1 MILVRVSA
9 VLPPVSAR
17 SMVAR
22 DAAAA
27 AARIRF
33 RRALTLV
40 AMTVV
45 APGSA
50 QLVAGNKRVGR
61 IALRSTAAAIGFL
74 GLLLLV
80 GFVSRG
86 ELVSLFV
93 RPGFLLALRVGLVAY
108 AIGWAYLIIDAWRI
122 CEPLE
127 LARGH
132 RLAMTALNGILCF
145 TLSGAL
151 LFASHLVAVQRD
163 FITTVFGGDEVTSA
177 EHGRYNILLLGG
189 DAGPRRVGIRP
200 DSLTVASVDEE
211 TGRTVLFGLPRNLE
225 NVPFPPGTA
234 MHRQFPKGF
243 RCADCYLN
251 GVNTWANE
259 HPELFP
265 HDRTPGITATTQA
278 VEQITG
284 LSINYYALIDLR
296 GFQDLVDAVG
306 GVTVN
311 VNERIPIGG
320 VGGPITGWIPP
331 GRQHLDGFKTLW
343 YSRSR
348 ATSDDYSRM
357 ARQKCVMNAMLHQ
370 LKPAKVLSNFGAIA
384 RAGKQVISTSI
395 PASQLDTFVNL
406 SFKAKNLPVASVSF
420 VPPKINTGKPS
431 YRLIRSMV
439 SRAIA
444 TSQAKD
450 DPEQSSAATK
460 QKRHHPQR
468 DANDSGNLAKA
479 C

>member
-17 SMVAR
+17 SMTAR

-40 AMTVV
+40 GMTVV

-50 QLVAGNKRVGR
+50 QLVAGNRRVGR
-61 IALRSTAAAIGFL
+61 IALRSTAAAIAFV
-74 GLLLLV
+74 GLLLLL
-80 GFVSRG
+80 GFVWRE
-86 ELVSLFV
+86 ELVSLFL
-93 RPGFLLALRVGLVAY
+93 RPGFLLALRIGLIAY
-108 AIGWAYLIIDAWRI
+108 AIGWAYLIVDAWRI

-132 RLAMTALNGILCF
+132 RLAMTALNGTLCF

-163 FITTVFGGDEVTSA
+163 FISTVFGGDQVTSA

-189 DAGPRRVGIRP
+189 DAGPKRVGIRP
-200 DSLTVASVDEE
+200 DSLTVASIDEQ
-211 TGRTVLFGLPRNLE
+211 TGRTVLLGLPRNLE
-225 NVPFPPGTA
+225 NVPFPPGSA

-243 RCADCYLN
+243 RCTDCYLN
-251 GVNTWANE
+251 GINTWANE

-265 HDRTPGITATTQA
+265 HDKTPGITATTQA

-284 LSINYYALIDLR
+284 LNINYYALIDLK

-320 VGGPITGWIPP
+320 VGGPISGWIQP
-331 GRQHLDGFKTLW
+331 GRQHLDGYQTLW

-370 LKPAKVLSNFGAIA
+370 LKPTKVLSNFGAIA
-384 RAGKQVISTSI
+384 RAGKQIISTSI

-406 SFKAKNLPVASVSF
+406 SFKAKSLPVASVSF
-420 VPPKINTGKPS
+420 VPPKINTGDPD
-431 YRLIRSMV
+431 YGLIRSMV
-439 SRAIA
+439 TKAIA
-444 TSQAKD
+444 SSQAKD
-450 DPEQSSAATK
+450 DPDRSSSTTK
-460 QKRHHPQR
+460 KKKNRPQR
-468 DANDSGNLAKA
+468 DANDSGNLANT